1 MPAHATTTARLLLE
15 VTTLLMRS
23 FSARMRQGEQR
34 LEPAHIGILARLSL
48 GACTLTALAQHQ
60 AVRLP
65 TMSKSIT
72 LLVSRGWVERSTT
85 AGDRRQATLRLT
97 ADGRRVFAS
106 MRKDAERHVAQL
118 LAPLGAADRSDVNA
132 GLATLIGVLSPAI
145 RNERSDR

>member
-1 MPAHATTTARLLLE
+1 MPAHATKSARLLLE

-34 LEPAHIGILARLSL
+34 LEPAHVGILAKLSL

-72 LLVSRGWVERSTT
+72 LLVSRGWVERSTP
-85 AGDRRQATLRLT
+85 AGDRRQAMVKLT
-97 ADGRRVFAS
+97 TDGRRVFAN
-106 MRKDAERHVAQL
+106 MRKDAERHVARM
-118 LAPLGAADRSDVNA
+118 LAPLGETQRTDVNA
-132 GLATLIGVLSPAI
+132 GLETLIGVLSPAI